1 MRTKTVS
8 KAAGTAHSAAI
19 PQHHLAIIAA
29 AVAAFCGENAR
40 ILAIHSDHAAE
51 NPWGRSGRVGIH
63 GSHNP
68 RVNEGIERL
77 LTKQNPG
84 VTKK

>member
-1 MRTKTVS
+1 MPETTVS
-8 KAAGTAHSAAI
+8 GAGGTARPEPI

-29 AVAAFCGENAR
+29 SVAAFCGENAR
-40 ILAIHSDHAAE
+40 ILAIRSSHASG
-51 NPWGRSGRVGIH
+51 NPWGLSGRVAIQ

-68 RVNEGIERL
+68 RVHEGIERL

>member
-1 MRTKTVS
+1 MPETTVS
-8 KAAGTAHSAAI
+8 EADGSVRSGSV

-40 ILAIHSDHAAE
+40 ILAIHPGHAPG
-51 NPWGRSGRVGIH
+51 NPWGLSGRVGIQ

-68 RVNEGIERL
+68 RVHEGIARL

-84 VTKK
+84 ATRK

>member
-1 MRTKTVS
+1 MPETTVS
-8 KAAGTAHSAAI
+8 QADGTGRPGGV
-19 PQHHLAIIAA
+19 PQHHLVIIAA
-29 AVAAFCGENAR
+29 AVAALCGENAR
-40 ILAIHSDHAAE
+40 ILAIHSSHASG
-51 NPWGRSGRVGIH
+51 NPWGLSGRVAIQ

-68 RVNEGIERL
+68 RVHEGIERL